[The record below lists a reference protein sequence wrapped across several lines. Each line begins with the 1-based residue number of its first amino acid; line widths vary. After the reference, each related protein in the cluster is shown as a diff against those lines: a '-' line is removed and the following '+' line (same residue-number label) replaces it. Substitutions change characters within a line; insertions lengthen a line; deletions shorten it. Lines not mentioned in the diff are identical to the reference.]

1 MENQEVES
9 PNGRIHP
16 ESWLKWAKWRAKKV
30 LWGCK
35 RELRFRIIAKHLT
48 LCLIIRR
55 TRGKNDKMRLYLSGP
70 LYSVIFLEC
79 HKAA

>member
-9 PNGRIHP
+9 PNGRILS
-16 ESWLKWAKWRAKKV
+16 EVLVKWANSRAKKV
-30 LWGCK
+30 LWGGQ
-35 RELRFRIIAKHLT
+35 EALRFRIIAKHLT

-55 TRGKNDKMRLYLSGP
+55 TRGKNDKMRPYLSGL

-79 HKAA
+79 YKAA